1 MDVSHPASESATSE
15 GGRSPCTVRNVTK
28 ELPDRLYEPVLV
40 TADGEGVFYQVGAFE
55 TEAEAQ
61 TVLEIWRSE
70 GRTEE
75 MAVNVV
81 QVFRSVDEW
90 QSSR

>member
-1 MDVSHPASESATSE
+1 M
-15 GGRSPCTVRNVTK
+15 RN
-28 ELPDRLYEPVLV
+28 EFPGQLYEPVLV
-40 TADGEGVFYQVGAFE
+40 ADDGEGIVYQAGAFE

-61 TVLEIWRSE
+61 AVLEIWRSE
-70 GRTEE
+70 GRSEE

-90 QSSR
+90 RSSR